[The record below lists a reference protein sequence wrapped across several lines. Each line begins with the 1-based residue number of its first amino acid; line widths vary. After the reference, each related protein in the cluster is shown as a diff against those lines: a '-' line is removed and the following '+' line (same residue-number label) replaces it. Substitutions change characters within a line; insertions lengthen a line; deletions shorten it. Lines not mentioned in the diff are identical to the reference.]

1 MRGYEWFEMR
11 HARRQASSTTRQTDS
26 VQRALELP
34 SPCVLVLVGP
44 GASGKST
51 WADAQFPAETIVS
64 SDRLRALVGS
74 GEDDI
79 AASADAFALLDTIV
93 ERRLGRRLTTV
104 IDTLGLDTVKRR
116 VWLEAA
122 RRSGVPC
129 VAVTFD
135 TAPSECRERNRQRPR
150 PIPADALAA
159 QLRKWRSVRDL
170 IETEGFDSVIGA
182 SPVRIV
188 PKTFEAASKAAGRQ
202 VEHPVGL
209 RFGLHLGS
217 YTFAGGA
224 SATQAAVRQI
234 ATSGEAAGFHS
245 IYVMDHFRQ
254 IPQIGRSWED
264 FLESYTTLGY
274 LAACTERV
282 RLGALVTGITYRNPA
297 HLAKIIS
304 TLDILSGG
312 RALCGLGLAWHRDE
326 HIAYG
331 WDFPSTAE
339 RYLILEDTL
348 QLLPLMW
355 GAGTPSYEGKR
366 ITVPETLCY
375 PRPLQAHVPI
385 IIGGGGERRTLR
397 LAARYADAANVI
409 GDKDAVRRKAAVL
422 RAHVEAE
429 GRSGQDVALTHLST
443 VLVGAHDRH
452 VAEMVERVRP
462 RRSDAARLAA
472 AMNAGTVSDHVGRFR
487 ELAELG
493 VREVMVRLPDP
504 RDPDAMEQ
512 MSKVIAAFR

>member
-1 MRGYEWFEMR
+1 M
-11 HARRQASSTTRQTDS
+11 
-26 VQRALELP
+26 
-34 SPCVLVLVGP
+34 
-44 GASGKST
+44 
-51 WADAQFPAETIVS
+51 
-64 SDRLRALVGS
+64 
-74 GEDDI
+74 
-79 AASADAFALLDTIV
+79 
-93 ERRLGRRLTTV
+93 
-104 IDTLGLDTVKRR
+104 
-116 VWLEAA
+116 
-122 RRSGVPC
+122 
-129 VAVTFD
+129 AVTFD

-312 RALCGLGLAWHRDE
+312 RALCGLGLAWHRE
-326 HIAYG
+326 RALAYG

-375 PRPLQAHVPI
+375 PRPLSGPCTHHHRRRWRAPHTTTSRPLRRRRQRDRRQGRGSPQ
-385 IIGGGGERRTLR
+385 GGRATSARGGRGAKPAKTLR
-397 LAARYADAANVI
+397 SPTCRQFL
-409 GDKDAVRRKAAVL
+409 
-422 RAHVEAE
+422 
-429 GRSGQDVALTHLST
+429 
-443 VLVGAHDRH
+443 
-452 VAEMVERVRP
+452 
-462 RRSDAARLAA
+462 
-472 AMNAGTVSDHVGRFR
+472 
-487 ELAELG
+487 
-493 VREVMVRLPDP
+493 
-504 RDPDAMEQ
+504 
-512 MSKVIAAFR
+512 